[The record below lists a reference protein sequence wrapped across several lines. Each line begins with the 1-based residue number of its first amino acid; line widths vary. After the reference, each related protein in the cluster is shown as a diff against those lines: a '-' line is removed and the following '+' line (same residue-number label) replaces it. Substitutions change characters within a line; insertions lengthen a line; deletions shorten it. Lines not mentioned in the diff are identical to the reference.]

1 MATPRFY
8 VHILEPDVYV
18 PCYDVVYDRLTVD
31 DFVNIG
37 KLSVISFEDIS
48 DIGYTESSSNIL
60 APNNLVDE
68 VGYESVISDFFGNAR
83 FETVDDY
90 RINFTK
96 QYNGENLNGQTAA
109 TSLGSYPTEYRIR
122 LTNKVG
128 SNDDVKICFAKAYAS
143 YDYVDLYV
151 IESSGA
157 FSSQVTWCFSNSRWA
172 ATYYKIQIGTDP
184 HIKKYDAPPKKLVN
198 FYRSTPPR
206 DEKIVLERGQ
216 SIEIGF
222 TAVYEGTEGE
232 PYTGTVT
239 WNNPYPDEISI
250 SGNTITVSE
259 TARNPSI
266 QLTAYPSEHEEGDTL
281 YDFVVINVS
290 NPLGVYDTGGITG
303 GQNQTGGG
311 GSYGRL
317 PDGSIEQ
324 SDTIDIP
331 NGTVASP
338 ATATGFFTRYLADTN
353 TISTFGRWLWTTD
366 LGLQV
371 AKAVISLIYG
381 DPAQSV
387 ISLMSY
393 PFNIASLPGVLQST
407 GNIIWGNFN
416 SNIVSDVLN
425 SQASQIDWGTIQ
437 LSEYWGNF
445 LDYSPHTKVSLYLP
459 WGTGFVDLDPGE
471 CLPGTLNV
479 KTNIDFS
486 KGSCVHNV
494 IGNGNLIG
502 SFAGQCAQQIPVLSS
517 DFASKVAGLVTAA
530 AAGISA
536 SAVGGAGVLA
546 EAAMGFPNATISGG
560 DDKVLASFSDA
571 KRAAGRIATTSLAI
585 NRHPVN
591 VTRNGGFTDGSAAL
605 GCQYPYVIISRP
617 KQSMPEQYGSHFGY
631 PSNIYRQ
638 LGTLRG
644 YTEVGEI
651 HLEGIP
657 ATDAELSE
665 LDRILKG
672 GVIF

>member
-1 MATPRFY
+1 MAQATFIGWASVFDINGATRFKIPVYELDAGSPGDTIKGVTFDNFEPISNNIDYYNIEGLIDYLNSIAPSTFNSSKLYNSIFLSKESETTIGFLTPANS
-8 VHILEPDVYV
+8 LNNVYTIYFNNGSY
-18 PCYDVVYDRLTVD
+18 YDWYGSGSLVG
-31 DFVNIG
+31 DFLIVKVNNMY
-37 KLSVISFEDIS
+37 
-48 DIGYTESSSNIL
+48 GYTTFAS
-60 APNNLVDE
+60 
-68 VGYESVISDFFGNAR
+68 YESKISIPSILVSEITLTQSPELDK
-83 FETVDDY
+83 TV
-90 RINFTK
+90 
-96 QYNGENLNGQTAA
+96 
-109 TSLGSYPTEYRIR
+109 
-122 LTNKVG
+122 
-128 SNDDVKICFAKAYAS
+128 
-143 YDYVDLYV
+143 
-151 IESSGA
+151 
-157 FSSQVTWCFSNSRWA
+157 
-172 ATYYKIQIGTDP
+172 
-184 HIKKYDAPPKKLVN
+184 VN
-198 FYRSTPPR
+198 FFRSTPPLNE
-206 DEKIVLERGQ
+206 DIVLERGQ
-216 SIEIGF
+216 SIEVGF
-222 TAVYEGTEGE
+222 TIVYEGEEGV
-232 PYTGTVT
+232 PYTGEVIWENST
-239 WNNPYPDEISI
+239 PDVVRVE
-250 SGNTITVSE
+250 GNTITALDDTTGWFGS
-259 TARNPSI
+259 
-266 QLTAYPSEHEEGDTL
+266 LTAICGEYP
-281 YDFVVINVS
+281 DFSFPVGVTVS
-290 NPLGVYDTGGITG
+290 NPLGIYDKGGTTGGV
-303 GQNQTGGG
+303 NQTGGG
-311 GSYGRL
+311 GSYGKL

-324 SDTIDIP
+324 SDPIDIP

-393 PFNIASLPGVLQST
+393 PFNISTLPEVLQST
-407 GNIIWGNFN
+407 GNIVWGNFN
-416 SNIVSDVLN
+416 SGISSDILN

-437 LSEYWGNF
+437 LNEYWGNF

-494 IGNGNLIG
+494 FGNGNLIG

-617 KQSMPEQYGSHFGY
+617 KQSMPVQYGSHFGY
-631 PSNIYRQ
+631 PSNIYRR
-638 LGTLRG
+638 LGTLTG